1 MPSWWRR
8 LYGGGPLHLLVL
20 LGCFSVVGYATVQI
34 DTDPNLPRILVWFAA
49 AVIVHDLVAY
59 PLYSLLDH
67 VVHGVLGRLRTPRV
81 SPLNYLRVPALASGL
96 LFAVYLS
103 GIVRQGGPALRA
115 ASGQSQHPYLGRW
128 LLLTA
133 IAFAAG
139 GLAYVTRLI
148 RTRRR

>member
-1 MPSWWRR
+1 MPSRWRR
-8 LYGGGPLHLLVL
+8 FYGAGPLHLLVL
-20 LGCFSVVGYATVQI
+20 LACLAAVGYATAQI
-34 DTDPNLPRILVWFAA
+34 ATDPSLPRILVWFAA

-59 PLYSLLDH
+59 PLYSLLDRVTH
-67 VVHGVLGRLRTPRV
+67 DALARLRTPRV

-96 LFAVYLS
+96 LLAVYFP

-128 LLLTA
+128 LILTA
-133 IAFAAG
+133 IAFALS

>member
-34 DTDPNLPRILVWFAA
+34 DADPNLPRILVWFAA

-59 PLYSLLDH
+59 PLYSLLDR
-67 VVHGVLGRLRTPRV
+67 VVHGVLDRLRAPRV
-81 SPLNYLRVPALASGL
+81 SPLNYLRVPALASAL
-96 LFAVYLS
+96 LFAVYFP

-133 IAFAAG
+133 IAFAASS
-139 GLAYVTRLI
+139 LAYRTRLI

>member
-8 LYGGGPLHLLVL
+8 LYGAGPLHLLVL

-34 DTDPNLPRILVWFAA
+34 KTDPNLPRILIWFAA
-49 AVIVHDLVAY
+49 AVIIHDLVAY

-67 VVHGVLGRLRTPRV
+67 VAHRVLGRLQEPRV

-96 LFAVYLS
+96 LFAVYFP

-115 ASGQSQHPYLGRW
+115 ASGQSQQPYLGRW

-133 IAFAAG
+133 IAFAVS
-139 GLAYVTRLI
+139 GLAYVAHLI

>member
-8 LYGGGPLHLLVL
+8 LYGAGALHLLVL

-34 DTDPNLPRILVWFAA
+34 KTDPNLPRILIWFAA
-49 AVIVHDLVAY
+49 AVIIHDLLAY

-67 VVHGVLGRLRTPRV
+67 VAHRVLRRLNAPRV
-81 SPLNYLRVPALASGL
+81 SPLNYLRIPALASGL
-96 LFAVYLS
+96 LFAVYFP

-133 IAFAAG
+133 AAFAIS

-148 RTRRR
+148 QTRRR